1 MDKKEFQNLVIPL
14 TKKER
19 SYQQRPERSTEIYS
33 QHYEELFVHNGVY
46 QFDFPPERHGEIL
59 PDRGGT
65 APSGNLHFSKQTRF
79 SQVPLHRHS
88 YIEMNYVY
96 AGECKAIINEAEIHL
111 GVGDV
116 CIMDAGV
123 VHTIAPTQEE
133 DIVLNCMM
141 KQPYFNHRFREQL
154 TNSGTVAKFI
164 ADTLD
169 DSSRHEQYLIFQT
182 TGNPLV
188 QELFE
193 DVFCEYLDPGICA
206 EAAID
211 SYMTLLFIE
220 LARCYQ
226 QSKEQEYRRQE
237 RSYITEVLHYLE
249 ENCAY
254 CTLSQTAEHFSF
266 HPNYLSRVVK
276 KATGKGFKEVVDG
289 NRLSKAAF
297 LLKNTELSVSDIAD
311 QCGWSN
317 IRQFYRK
324 FQQEYGCTPKVYR
337 MEKMN

>member
-1 MDKKEFQNLVIPL
+1 MDKKAFQSLVIPL
-14 TKKER
+14 TDKEQN
-19 SYQQRPERSTEIYS
+19 YQHHPERSSEIYAR
-33 QHYEELFVHNGVY
+33 HNHEDYLSDGVL
-46 QFDFPPERHGEIL
+46 QFDFLPEGHGEIL
-59 PDRGGT
+59 PAQGKT
-65 APSGNLHFSKQTRF
+65 SPNGNLHFSKQTRF
-79 SQVPLHRHS
+79 SRVPLHRHS

-96 AGECKAIINEAEIHL
+96 AGACKAIINGSELQLDA
-111 GVGDV
+111 GDV

-133 DIVLNCMM
+133 DILLNCLM
-141 KQPYFNHRFREQL
+141 KQPYFNHRFLEQL

-164 ADTLD
+164 AGAMDE
-169 DSSRHEQYLIFQT
+169 SSHHNQYMLFHT
-182 TGNPLV
+182 EGNPLV

-226 QSKEQEYRRQE
+226 QSKEQEYRSQE

-249 ENCAY
+249 EHCDNCSLTAA
-254 CTLSQTAEHFSF
+254 AEHFNF
-266 HPNYLSRVVK
+266 HPNYLSRAVK
-276 KATGKGFKEVVDG
+276 KATGKSFKEVVDG
-289 NRLSKAAF
+289 NRLSRAEF
-297 LLKNTELSVSDIAD
+297 LLKNTELSVGAIAD

-317 IRQFYRK
+317 LRQFYRK
-324 FQQEYGCTPKVYR
+324 FQQEYGCTPKEYR
-337 MEKMN
+337 MEQMN